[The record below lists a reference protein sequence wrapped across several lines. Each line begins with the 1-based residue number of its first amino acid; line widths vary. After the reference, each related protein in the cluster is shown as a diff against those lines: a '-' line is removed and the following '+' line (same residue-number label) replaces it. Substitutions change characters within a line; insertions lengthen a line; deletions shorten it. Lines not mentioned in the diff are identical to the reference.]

1 MTFATSLSSSPAKA
15 GAQSWAA
22 DWPNTARGND
32 NLPDRAL
39 ARVGEGELAA

>member
-15 GAQSWAA
+15 GAQLWAA
-22 DWPNTARGND
+22 DRLDTARGND